1 MALVLVF
8 LALMSASTVAAPPPE
23 LAIGSAGLK
32 SFMKIQLVPKTTRNN
47 EAISRLN
54 KYIFIKKL
62 GSGFFGESWMVR
74 LRNGGADN
82 FVMKKTKVNYSLF
95 FFHCLCAIIH
105 SFFFFFLSFSQKQVI
120 GYSSFRLSGLRE
132 KYFGELL
139 LEPSQEGRERIIRF
153 VESFT
158 HSDELYIV
166 SLYGGMTLYQLM
178 YETETGETAWKPSSW
193 WKWLKETE
201 PGREMMKKILFQLVS
216 FHTPLIP
223 LIKLAFSFILFLF
236 DSIKM
241 SQSAW

>member
-82 FVMKKTKVNYSLF
+82 FVMKKTK
-95 FFHCLCAIIH
+95 
-105 SFFFFFLSFSQKQVI
+105 KQVI